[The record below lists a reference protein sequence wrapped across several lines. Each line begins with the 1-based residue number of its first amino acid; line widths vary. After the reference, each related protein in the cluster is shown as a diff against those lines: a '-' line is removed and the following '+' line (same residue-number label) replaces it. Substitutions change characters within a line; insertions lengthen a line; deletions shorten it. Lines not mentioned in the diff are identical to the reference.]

1 MDLINLIGEFS
12 EEEDCRRY
20 LTELRWKNGVICPR
34 CEMKWITYISTRD
47 SYNCLTCDYAFS
59 VTAGTAFHK
68 THIPLTK
75 WFMAVYFMC
84 ESKKG
89 MSSNQLSRML
99 ELTYKSAWY
108 LTHRVR
114 DAVSQADIPML
125 GGVVEVDETWVGGK
139 IRGRGRGYRDNK
151 SLVLGMVERGQGG
164 GLVLSVKPDR
174 SRKVLGE
181 FIETYAK
188 PDILFSDDWPAYW
201 GYSTATVNHSIREY
215 ARKENGVVVHV
226 NTIESVW
233 SLLKRSIIG
242 TFHHVSVKHLNK
254 YLDELA
260 WRGINRHKKLFE
272 LTMIELLKA
281 KHITYEQLIGLVERE
296 PEEAF

>member
-1 MDLINLIGEFS
+1 MDLIELIGEFS
-12 EEEDCRRY
+12 EEAACRKY
-20 LTELRWKNGVICPR
+20 LTELRWPNGVECPR
-34 CEMKWITYISTRD
+34 CEMRWLTYVSTRD
-47 SYNCLTCDYAFS
+47 SYNCLVCDYAFS

-68 THIPLTK
+68 THISLTK

-99 ELTYKSAWY
+99 HITYKSAWY

-114 DAVSQADIPML
+114 DAVSRADIPML
-125 GGVVEVDETWVGGK
+125 GGIVEVDETWVGGR
-139 IRGRGRGYRDNK
+139 IRGRGRGYTANK
-151 SLVLGMVERGQGG
+151 SLVVGMVERGQGG
-164 GLVLSVKPDR
+164 GLVLSVKPNR
-174 SRKVLGE
+174 SREVLGE
-181 FIETYAK
+181 FIEAYAK
-188 PDILFSDDWPAYW
+188 PEMLFSDDWPAYL

-215 ARKENGVVVHV
+215 ARKENGIVVHV

-233 SLLKRSIIG
+233 ALLKRSIIG
-242 TFHHVSVKHLNK
+242 TFHHVSVKHLNR

-272 LTMIELLKA
+272 LTMIELLRA
-281 KHITYEQLIGLVERE
+281 KHITYEQLIGLAERE
-296 PEEAF
+296 QEEAV